1 VHPVL
6 AAPAGVAGP
15 DGHQHPELG
24 GHDVE
29 PFSPVLADAPHL
41 LAAAR
46 TASVG
51 EVQHLLDPLEVCRQA
66 ATVATP
72 LGARLVVTWRRV
84 VVTRRWWS
92 GWRPAE
98 SQGQLPGVDPL
109 GTLAEAGPAQVMDDL
124 LQRRDARL
132 GRSEPGAQLR
142 DLIRCITAAAG
153 TIVWH
158 AGIVADLP
166 ASDQAKAARR
176 GITLP

>member
-1 VHPVL
+1 MTAV
-6 AAPAGVAGP
+6 APP
-15 DGHQHPELG
+15 LG
-24 GHDVE
+24 MR
-29 PFSPVLADAPHL
+29 

-46 TASVG
+46 
-51 EVQHLLDPLEVCRQA
+51 
-66 ATVATP
+66 
-72 LGARLVVTWRRV
+72 RLVVVARRRRV
-84 VVTRRWWS
+84 GRCST
-92 GWRPAE
+92 E
-98 SQGQLPGVDPL
+98 SQSQLAGVDPL

-132 GRSEPGAQLR
+132 GRSERGAQLR